1 MALFGNNKSSKS
13 EIPINQVISMRGQG
27 ITNNQ
32 IIQTLQRDGFSSAQ
46 IFEAMNQA
54 DMVPA
59 ANGVNPQETRREQM
73 AQFKE
78 APQQPAEQQN
88 FDYQTPYNQ
97 EPPIHQPH
105 EGMDDSQLQPG
116 ASGVEELIESIIEE
130 KWTELVK
137 DINRI
142 IGWKNKVESKISS
155 MEQDFLNLKEE
166 FDKLHQAVIGKIG
179 EYDKNILTVGAEVKA
194 MEKVF
199 SKVLPVFTENVN
211 TLSRISDSLK
221 KKAP

>member
-1 MALFGNNKSSKS
+1 MALFGKGKPSKTQ
-13 EIPINQVISMRGQG
+13 IPINQVVSMRQQG

-32 IIQTLQRDGFSSAQ
+32 IILTLQRDGFSSSQ

-54 DMVPA
+54 DMTPA
-59 ANGVNPQETRREQM
+59 VSEVSSNEIKEDQM
-73 AQFKE
+73 VQFKE
-78 APQQPAEQQN
+78 EPQEPQGQSFNYQPS
-88 FDYQTPYNQ
+88 YNQ
-97 EPPIHQPH
+97 EPSFQQPR
-105 EGMDDSQLQPG
+105 ENSPSPQFQNEV
-116 ASGVEELIESIIEE
+116 SGVEELVESVIEE
-130 KWTELVK
+130 KWTDIVK

-142 IGWKNKVESKISS
+142 IAWKNKVDSRMSAIER
-155 MEQDFLNLKEE
+155 DFLNLKDE

-221 KKAP
+221 KK

>member
-1 MALFGNNKSSKS
+1 MALFGKGKPSKTQ
-13 EIPINQVISMRGQG
+13 IPINQVVSMRQQG

-32 IIQTLQRDGFSSAQ
+32 IIQTLQRDGFSSSQ

-54 DMVPA
+54 DMTPA
-59 ANGVNPQETRREQM
+59 VSEVSSNEIKEDQM
-73 AQFKE
+73 VQFKE
-78 APQQPAEQQN
+78 EPQEPQGQSFNYQPS
-88 FDYQTPYNQ
+88 YNQ
-97 EPPIHQPH
+97 EPSFQQPR
-105 EGMDDSQLQPG
+105 ENSPSPQFQNEV
-116 ASGVEELIESIIEE
+116 SGVEELVESVIEE
-130 KWTELVK
+130 KWTDIVK

-142 IGWKNKVESKISS
+142 IAWKNKVDSRMSAIER
-155 MEQDFLNLKEE
+155 DFLNLKDE

-221 KKAP
+221 KK